1 LTLDQAPAP
10 AAAGPAGPNDDPAP
24 SPAFRR
30 PARWLDWLLVGVVG
44 AGIGLR
50 IWSWFTAATLANDD
64 IALLYSVRGLP
75 FSKLFGMLILNQ
87 GAPTGWLLAERGVV
101 DVAGASDRVV
111 RFIPLI
117 FACLALVTIA
127 WLARTTIS
135 RIGAIAAVA
144 LLSWSVIAVQY
155 SWQAKPY
162 SADMAAAAAVL
173 AVAVW
178 SLRRPRWTLRDGLV
192 MWITASA
199 AAVISFPSLFVTVT
213 SALVLVLDRLLA
225 RRTEP
230 ASGLAARVRGWLRES
245 VPFCVPSVIWLATVA
260 GLYLTQLRYLRG
272 SQNNHPMWVGA
283 FGPKDGS
290 PIDQAVWSW
299 RILEELVTTLFH
311 TPVAWLVVLLLPIG
325 AVLLALR
332 DRAVAALVTAPLVAA
347 LLLGIVQAYPLRER
361 LALWL
366 FPSLVLLLS
375 AGLGG
380 FPGVGRFA
388 GAGRFA
394 GLAGGRGTYLRL
406 AGGAA
411 VVALLA
417 ATVLVPSIRSVV
429 DTGAGKYPPTSSN
442 ADRIVPAMDAIAA
455 RDRPGDIILTESSL
469 YHRAYWYGHARGLP
483 APAGGLTATPECK
496 TDLLAV
502 TVGDAPRVWLVAGQ
516 PWVWT
521 DPSVD
526 ELTLAWLRAD
536 GAKVTEVHRDGR
548 VRVYLAERQP
558 GKRAVPRPGGLL
570 CVKPGV
576 LPRWLDGAYN
586 R

>member
-1 LTLDQAPAP
+1 
-10 AAAGPAGPNDDPAP
+10 
-24 SPAFRR
+24 
-30 PARWLDWLLVGVVG
+30 VVG

-50 IWSWFTAATLANDD
+50 IWSWFTAASLANDD
-64 IALLYSVRGLP
+64 VALLYSVRALP
-75 FSKLFGMLILNQ
+75 FSDLFGMLILNQ

-101 DVAGASDRVV
+101 DVAGTADRVV
-111 RFIPLI
+111 RFVPLL

-127 WLARTTIS
+127 WLARATIS

-192 MWITASA
+192 MWITASVA
-199 AAVISFPSLFVTVT
+199 AAVSFPSLFVTVT

-225 RRTEP
+225 HRSDLAADEGAAAVP
-230 ASGLAARVRGWLRES
+230 GAAARVREWLRES
-245 VPFCVPSVIWLATVA
+245 VRFCVPSVIWLATVA
-260 GLYLTQLRYLRG
+260 GLYVTQLRYLRG

-283 FGPKDGS
+283 FGPEDGS

-311 TPVAWLVVLLLPIG
+311 TPAAWLVVLLLPIG

-347 LLLGIVQAYPLRER
+347 LLLGMVQAYPLRER

-380 FPGVGRFA
+380 V
-388 GAGRFA
+388 GRFA
-394 GLAGGRGTYLRL
+394 GLAGARGTYLRL
-406 AGGAA
+406 SGGAV

-429 DTGAGKYPPTSSN
+429 DTGAGKYPSISSN
-442 ADRIVPAMDAIAA
+442 ADEIVAAMDAVAA
-455 RDRPGDIILTESSL
+455 QDRPGDVILTESSL
-469 YHRAYWYGHARGLP
+469 YNRAYWYGHARGLP
-483 APAGGLTATPECK
+483 APAGGLTATPDCK
-496 TDLLAV
+496 TDRLAAA
-502 TVGDAPRVWLVAGQ
+502 VGGAPRVWLITGQ
-516 PWVWT
+516 AWVWT
-521 DPSVD
+521 NPSVD

-570 CVKPGV
+570 CVKPVV
-576 LPRWLDGAYN
+576 LPRWLDGAQN